1 MAIEDILKKIGQ
13 KNQKDIEHIKKEA
26 FEKCKQ
32 IKKETEGEIKELK
45 EKSKNEA
52 KTSVA
57 SLKEHMLQE
66 ARLKIAKGILE
77 TKSDI
82 LDEIFE
88 EALQKLGNLSTQE
101 YLTWMEEMLL
111 KVVEP
116 GENEIIL
123 PKEVMKKQDIEKFLK
138 RVNERLK
145 SRSCIKL
152 SKETREIGGGFILK
166 RQRKEINSS
175 FKSLLEEKLNSL
187 RIKIS
192 QLLFENEGTR
202 RER

>member
-1 MAIEDILKKIGQ
+1 MAIEEILKKIGQ

-26 FEKCKQ
+26 SKKCEEMKR
-32 IKKETEGEIKELK
+32 EVEREIKELK
-45 EKSKNEA
+45 ENSRNEVKA
-52 KTSVA
+52 KA
-57 SLKEHMLQE
+57 KSLKKHMLQE

-82 LDEIFE
+82 LDEIFKE
-88 EALQKLGNLSTQE
+88 TLQKLGNLSTEE
-101 YLTWMEEMLL
+101 YLTWIEEMLL

-123 PKEVMKKQDIEKFLK
+123 STEGKRQDIEEFLK

-145 SRSCIKL
+145 GKSYIKL
-152 SKETREIGGGFILK
+152 SKEVCDIGGGFILK
-166 RQRKEINSS
+166 RPRKEINCS
-175 FKSLLEEKLNSL
+175 FKSLLEEKSNNL
-187 RIKIS
+187 RIRIS
-192 QLLFENEGTR
+192 QLLFENEGMR